1 MEIGLIE
8 VCVGFVAGLSSAA
21 VAARSR
27 VSFLLPSRS
36 FFTRVLGR
44 EDE

>member
-8 VCVGFVAGLSSAA
+8 VCVGLVTGFSTAA
-21 VAARSR
+21 FAARHR
-27 VSFLLPSRS
+27 VSFLLPPRS
-36 FFTRVLGR
+36 FFIRVLGR